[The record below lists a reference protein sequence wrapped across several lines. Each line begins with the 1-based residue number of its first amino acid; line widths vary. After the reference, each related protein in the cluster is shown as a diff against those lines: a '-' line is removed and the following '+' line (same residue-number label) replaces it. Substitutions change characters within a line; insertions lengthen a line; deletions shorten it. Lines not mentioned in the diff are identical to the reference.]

1 MHRFCVRDMLAMA
14 IQCSSNSHNSV
25 FEIAYLI
32 VENSGCV
39 TA

>member
-1 MHRFCVRDMLAMA
+1 MHRFCVRDILAMA

-25 FEIAYLI
+25 FEIAYLT
-32 VENSGCV
+32 VENFVCV